1 MLVAQLCLTLCDPMD
16 HRPPGSSVHGI
27 SQARIPEWVAIPFTR
42 GSYWPKNW
50 TWVFCIVRRILFHLK
65 TKLCV
70 CVCVGEKIN
79 DLFLQI
85 IIFSWQFPSLY
96 PLWPHG
102 WEDPNLGYHVA
113 WVENPALQFSRQVTL
128 GKLHS
133 LSVPQF
139 PKLYNRDEN
148 NITFPGLLLGL
159 HKPVSISYFREVPG
173 MSQCLINVNSRS

>member
-1 MLVAQLCLTLCDPMD
+1 MCLTLCDPMYYS
-16 HRPPGSSVHGI
+16 PPGSSVQGI
-27 SQARIPEWVAIPFTR
+27 SQTRILQWVAIPFTR
-42 GSYWPKNW
+42 GSYWPKNR
-50 TWVFCIVRRILFHLK
+50 TRVFCIVRRILFHLS
-65 TKLCV
+65 TKVCV
-70 CVCVGEKIN
+70 CVCVCARGGRIN

-102 WEDPNLGYHVA
+102 WEDPNLGCHVA
-113 WVENPALQFSRQVTL
+113 WAENPAFQFPHQVIL
-128 GKLHS
+128 CKLHN

-139 PKLYNRDEN
+139 PRLYNWNEN

-159 HKPVSISYFREVPG
+159 HKPVSISYFREVPR